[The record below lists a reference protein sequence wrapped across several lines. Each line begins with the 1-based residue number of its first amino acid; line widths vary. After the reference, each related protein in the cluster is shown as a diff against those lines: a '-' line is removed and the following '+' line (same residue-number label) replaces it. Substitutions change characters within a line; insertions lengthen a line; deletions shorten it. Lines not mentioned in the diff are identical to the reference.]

1 MLEWSEWSEW
11 PAEAFVKFSWLFQPS
26 RPDRQRP
33 LWRPLWKLRESVGKD
48 LSIDMIDMSRI
59 RICFINPFP
68 DVCHWR
74 AKNFS
79 ESVTDLRSFD
89 FGHLRRPLGVSL
101 VTDALPLLAFVVQG
115 QSLASS
121 SKHGI

>member
-1 MLEWSEWSEW
+1 
-11 PAEAFVKFSWLFQPS
+11 VKFSLLFQPS

-68 DVCHWR
+68 DVSHWR

-79 ESVTDLRSFD
+79 ANPWLTCVRSISD
-89 FGHLRRPLGVSL
+89 ICDDHLEFP
-101 VTDALPLLAFVVQG
+101 
-115 QSLASS
+115 
-121 SKHGI
+121 